1 MGSRPLFFLDMAV
14 DLDRKVVEQILERVT
29 VRLGLELVHWEA
41 VGPRNNF
48 VLRVYIDK
56 PGGVTL
62 DDCETVS
69 KQVSMLFDVED
80 PIPGSYT
87 LEISSPGVDRG
98 LYKPVDYERF
108 AGNRVKLRTLAA
120 INGQKNFRGKLI
132 GINQNLV
139 TIEAD
144 GVGKLDIEYDQIAKA
159 NIEYEF

>member
-1 MGSRPLFFLDMAV
+1 MAV

-29 VRLGLELVHWEA
+29 ARLGLELVHWET

-62 DDCETVS
+62 GDCETVS
-69 KQVSMLFDVED
+69 KQVGMIFDVED

-87 LEISSPGVDRG
+87 LEISSPGIERG
-98 LYKPVDYERF
+98 LYKPADYERF
-108 AGNRVKLRTLAA
+108 AGNRVKLRTVAA
-120 INGQKNFRGKLI
+120 INGQRNFRGKLM
-132 GINQNLV
+132 GINQNMV

-144 GVGKLDIEYDQIAKA
+144 GIGKLDIEYDQIAKA